1 MSPHDNEVEIAAR
14 AIVNNVR
21 DELLDIETLSLE
33 TDPVII
39 NNLVEAK
46 LKKGGSNLLS
56 TSVIAS
62 GERKDEVSWNFA
74 TMVIPAPEWTD
85 HVLSLSRRWR
95 AERPTL
101 TPIQVQI

>member
-1 MSPHDNEVEIAAR
+1 MSPHDSEVEIAAR

-21 DELLDIETLSLE
+21 DELLDIDTLGLE

-39 NNLVEAK
+39 NILVK
-46 LKKGGSNLLS
+46 P
-56 TSVIAS
+56 VIAS
-62 GERKDEVSWNFA
+62 GERKDEVSWNFV

-85 HVLSLSRRWR
+85 HVLSSSRRWR

-101 TPIQVQI
+101 APFQVQI